1 MAPLGVRYNV
11 GAMTRSDVQLML
23 DVKAGD
29 DASFNLLLQKYRTPL
44 INFLYRMVR
53 DTATAEDLAQ
63 EVFLRVYRARKQYS
77 PSAKF
82 TTWLFRIATNLALN
96 SVRDNRH
103 RQMDVSIDAP
113 VEEDEA
119 PLQLPT
125 REMRIDEH
133 MIERDRAD
141 FIRQAIASLPEKQ
154 RVAVLLHKYEEMD
167 YAEIAKIL
175 ECSESALKS
184 LLFRAYETLR
194 VQLAPLVVP
203 ADGASRR
210 GRTAIMKKC
219 EEVSKQLVA
228 YLDRRANSAERQE
241 VEEHLAAC
249 RACHER
255 AEGFRKLWG
264 VLDEVPLVEPSLS
277 FDARIR
283 ARIAEEPRPRW
294 FRWLVP
300 QPRLAFSMAL
310 LLALSVW
317 MARLAARGES
327 GGDASSRISKRSR
340 IWASWRITT
349 C

>member
-1 MAPLGVRYNV
+1 MEHSHALQLYGTAGVRYNV

-53 DTATAEDLAQ
+53 DSATAEDLAQ

-103 RQMDVSIDAP
+103 RQMDVSIDRP

-119 PLQLPT
+119 PLQLPA

-133 MIERDRAD
+133 MIERDRAE
-141 FIRQAIASLPEKQ
+141 FIRQAISSLPEKQ

-194 VQLAPLVVP
+194 VQLAPLVAQP
-203 ADGASRR
+203 
-210 GRTAIMKKC
+210 
-219 EEVSKQLVA
+219 VA
-228 YLDRRANSAERQE
+228 RRAG
-241 VEEHLAAC
+241 
-249 RACHER
+249 
-255 AEGFRKLWG
+255 EGR
-264 VLDEVPLVEPSLS
+264 PS
-277 FDARIR
+277 
-283 ARIAEEPRPRW
+283 
-294 FRWLVP
+294 
-300 QPRLAFSMAL
+300 
-310 LLALSVW
+310 
-317 MARLAARGES
+317 
-327 GGDASSRISKRSR
+327 
-340 IWASWRITT
+340 
-349 C
+349 